1 MGPTTLASI
10 GLALFALLVL
20 GLTAYGYYLL
30 LFDGASLQSAVDDPQ
45 VRIDDAVR
53 DLRSQIEEYERRH
66 HQS

>member
-10 GLALFALLVL
+10 GLALFALLIL

-30 LFDGASLQSAVDDPQ
+30 LFDGASLQPTEDDPDR
-45 VRIDDAVR
+45 VIDSAVR
-53 DLRSQIEEYERRH
+53 DLRSQIEEYERRR

>member
-1 MGPTTLASI
+1 MGPTTLASL
-10 GLALFALLVL
+10 GLALLALLIL

-30 LFDGASLQSAVDDPQ
+30 LFDGASLQRAEDDPQ